1 MDYGARKTDTPRRGP
16 GRRRLTRAI
25 GVALMAGIA
34 LGAAACSSKNASTT
48 TTTTAASTTTVNAAA
63 AQTDIATAFA
73 TVFNLSDPSLAPKL
87 TAIQNGDT
95 IQTAFG
101 QALSSSLAKSAAGAK
116 IDSVKIDTAAEC
128 AKVPV
133 PTPCAHVV
141 YDITGPTGTAV
152 LANSQGYAVDV
163 NGQWLVAKTTICG
176 LLGLFYQAE
185 GNTGSPTGC

>member
-1 MDYGARKTDTPRRGP
+1 MDHGARQTDTPRRGP
-16 GRRRLTRAI
+16 GRRRLTRTI

-48 TTTTAASTTTVNAAA
+48 TTTAAPTTTINAAT
-63 AQTDIATAFA
+63 AQTDIGTAFA

-87 TAIQNGDT
+87 AAIQNGDA
-95 IQTAFG
+95 IQTAFQ

-133 PTPCAHVV
+133 PSPCAHVV
-141 YDITGPTGTAV
+141 YDINGPTGTAV